1 MNTLERTLESFAAL
15 EVDAAATAAAQAR
28 LEAVIDRRLDA
39 RAARR
44 PARRVGGWLAAA
56 TSAAAVTLAVL
67 LLPLTPAPAM
77 AFSQVQAHFRDFRT
91 LRFDMRQSSTG
102 HEMLAL
108 RVSVTRDGKV
118 RTDIGKD
125 MSVVVNPVEQ
135 RMLTIV
141 HRQRI
146 AVEAPLVGALETD
159 DGLEWL
165 QEVRDFQGIA
175 TRLPNSRVIDGRRA
189 YGWRLPVGTEEIELW
204 ATEDGLPLEMTMKG
218 AGEMR
223 LDFRFEF
230 DVAFA
235 PEVFSTSIPAGYSR
249 AEAED

>member
-1 MNTLERTLESFAAL
+1 MNTLDRTLESFAAL
-15 EVDAAATAAAQAR
+15 EPDTAAIASAQSR
-28 LEAVIDRRLDA
+28 LEAVIDRRLAA

-44 PARRVGGWLAAA
+44 PVRKVGGWLAAA

-67 LLPLTPAPAM
+67 LLPLAPTPAV

-91 LRFDMRQSSTG
+91 LRFDMTQSATG
-102 HEMLAL
+102 HEMLAM
-108 RVSVTRDGKV
+108 RVSMTRDGKV

-125 MSVVVNPVEQ
+125 ISVVVNPAEQ

-141 HRQRI
+141 HPERI
-146 AVEAPLVGALETD
+146 AVEGPLYGASRKEE
-159 DGLEWL
+159 GLEWL

-175 TRLPNSRVIDGRRA
+175 TRLTGSRVIDGQQA
-189 YGWRLPVGTEEIELW
+189 YGWRLDVEGVDLELW
-204 ATEDGLPLEMTMKG
+204 ATQDGLPLEMKMKG

-235 PEVFSTSIPAGYSR
+235 PEVFSTAIPAGYSLGN
-249 AEAED
+249 AED

>member
-1 MNTLERTLESFAAL
+1 MNTLDRTLESFAAL
-15 EVDAAATAAAQAR
+15 EVDSAVTAAAQSR
-28 LEAVIDRRLDA
+28 LEAVIDHRLNA
-39 RAARR
+39 RAAHR

-56 TSAAAVTLAVL
+56 TSALAVTLAVL
-67 LLPLTPAPAM
+67 LLPLTPTPAI

-91 LRFDMRQSSTG
+91 LRFDMRQSASG
-102 HEMLAL
+102 RELVSM

-125 MSVVVNPVEQ
+125 MSVVINPAEQ

-141 HRQRI
+141 HRERI
-146 AVEAPLVGALETD
+146 AMEAPLLGTPKEG

-175 TRLPNSRVIDGRRA
+175 ARLPGSRVIDGRRA
-189 YGWRLPVGTEEIELW
+189 YGWELQVANVELELW
-204 ATEDGLPLEMTMKG
+204 ATEDGLPLQMDMKG

-223 LDFRFEF
+223 IDFRFEF
-230 DVAFA
+230 DVTFA
-235 PEVFSTSIPAGYSR
+235 PEVFSTSIPAGYR
-249 AEAED
+249 RGKAED